1 MLDFIFDEY
10 ELNCVNMPELL
21 TSDGKKIL
29 QRLLKLGYVP
39 KKRGNE
45 NYDSRVRYL
54 GKVLSMPDDM
64 FKKELHNG
72 FAMVTELGRIVCD
85 TPCNLTSEEDSED
98 ILKLLSDKRH
108 YLIVVDGKYQVCDY
122 TPNVNSNEFTKVL
135 LRKLKVDKPR
145 LAKIV
150 ECLSECGTVSLK
162 TYNNIKDDLD
172 TLMSKKFIE
181 RDLCIGYDE
190 RWCCRFGL
198 ALLGSSFVIVSVN
211 ESKM

>member
-1 MLDFIFDEY
+1 MLDFVFDEY

-29 QRLLKLGYVP
+29 QRLLKKGYVP

-45 NYDSRVRYL
+45 SYDSRVRYL
-54 GKVLSMPDDM
+54 GKVLSMSNDM
-64 FKKELHNG
+64 FKKEMHNG
-72 FAMVTELGRIVCD
+72 FAMVTKLGRIVCD

-122 TPNVNSNEFTKVL
+122 TPNVNSNEFTKEL
-135 LRKLKVDKPR
+135 LRKVKFDKPR

-150 ECLSECGTVSLK
+150 GCLSECGTFSIK
-162 TYNNIKDDLD
+162 IYNKIKDDID
-172 TLMSKKFIE
+172 ILMSEKFTE
-181 RDLCIGYDE
+181 RELCIGYDE

-198 ALLGSSFVIVSVN
+198 ALLGNSFVIVSVN
-211 ESKM
+211 ESDM